1 MILEDDDHGDICAA
15 VERVRIRPA
24 MDSGAV
30 ANVIHPKELPDDAVV
45 KPNTTGKHFRG
56 ANNSVIENYGDAE
69 TILESQTGE
78 VGCGWKVADVSRPLH
93 SVSQVCGPAGG
104 AEVAKQDVMFNNDV
118 CVVMPPGLLREILKR
133 VDPIAQYDREGNLY
147 VGDMVMSSFIR
158 QGVGQ

>member
-45 KPNTTGKHFRG
+45 KPNTSGRHFRG
-56 ANNSVIENYGDAE
+56 ANNSVIENYGDVDTPLGTPA
-69 TILESQTGE
+69 GE
-78 VGCGWKVADVSRPLH
+78 VGCGWKSADVSRPLH

-104 AEVAKQDVMFNNDV
+104 AAAAKQDVLFNNDM
-118 CVVMPPGLLREILKR
+118 CVVMPPGLVREILKGAKSI
-133 VDPIAQYDREGNLY
+133 VQYDREGNLFM
-147 VGDMVMSSFIR
+147 GDMVMSSFTR
-158 QGVGQ
+158 QGQEQ